1 MKSFISALT
10 AIALAAGMLS
20 QLTGCSK
27 PADEPTAETP
37 ALTTPVP
44 AGMVSGTVL
53 ETMDSGG
60 YTYVLLETD
69 REQRWLAG
77 PQTAIQV
84 GDELRVSQGM
94 PMQQFTSNTLNRT
107 FEVLYFVDA
116 LGNLTTPAMPA
127 GHPSFSGT
135 DEAPAMDTKVA
146 ELEPGQNIAWLHAN
160 KDTVAGQQVSL
171 RGKVV
176 KYNSNIMDRN
186 FIHIQ
191 DGSGDAADGSNDL
204 TVTSK
209 TETAVGQTI
218 VVSGTIIL
226 DKEFGA
232 GYSFPVMMEDASIS
246 AE

>member
-1 MKSFISALT
+1 
-10 AIALAAGMLS
+10 
-20 QLTGCSK
+20 
-27 PADEPTAETP
+27 
-37 ALTTPVP
+37 
-44 AGMVSGTVL
+44 
-53 ETMDSGG
+53 
-60 YTYVLLETD
+60 
-69 REQRWLAG
+69 
-77 PQTAIQV
+77 
-84 GDELRVSQGM
+84 
-94 PMQQFTSNTLNRT
+94 
-107 FEVLYFVDA
+107 
-116 LGNLTTPAMPA
+116 MPA

>member
-20 QLTGCSK
+20 QLTGCSE

-37 ALTTPVP
+37 ALATPVP

-69 REQRWLAG
+69 QEQRWLAG

-127 GHPSFSGT
+127 GHPSLSST

-176 KYNSNIMDRN
+176 KYNSNIMGRN

-204 TVTSK
+204 TVTSEM
-209 TETAVGQTI
+209 ETAVGQTI